1 MNDNDYYTIMPDELV
16 AALNARGQRKAVIV
30 RDLARYYG
38 LLKQGMK
45 SIDGLFTSN
54 EYLFLADISTSSVMD
69 ANYTET
75 LPYNIEDALEDCG
88 VKWEIDGS
96 SLLEK
101 VRSLDQIAL
110 YALMDSIEQFG
121 TRTERG
127 ELTPLNELGQLPAGT
142 GNFARFTRYDDYFS
156 Q

>member
-1 MNDNDYYTIMPDELV
+1 MNDDDYYAIMPDELV
-16 AALNARGQRKAVIV
+16 AAMDARGERKAVIV

-38 LLKQGMK
+38 LLKQGMR
-45 SIDGLFTSN
+45 SIDGLFTPN
-54 EYLFLADISTSSVMD
+54 EYLFLADISTGSVLD

-75 LPYNIEDALEDCG
+75 LPYSVEDALVDIR
-88 VKWEIDGS
+88 VKWELDGS
-96 SLLEK
+96 SLLDK
-101 VRSLDQIAL
+101 VRSLDQIAR

-121 TRTERG
+121 TRTGRG

-142 GNFARFTRYDDYFS
+142 GNFAPFTRYDDYHS

>member
-1 MNDNDYYTIMPDELV
+1 MNDNDYYTIMPNELV
-16 AALNARGQRKAVIV
+16 AALDARGQRKAVIV

-75 LPYNIEDALEDCG
+75 LPYNIEDALEDYG
-88 VKWEIDGS
+88 VKWES
-96 SLLEK
+96 NHRLRLAFST
-101 VRSLDQIAL
+101 VRRRTRSTF
-110 YALMDSIEQFG
+110 YALMWPVLVYP
-121 TRTERG
+121 R
-127 ELTPLNELGQLPAGT
+127 
-142 GNFARFTRYDDYFS
+142 
-156 Q
+156 